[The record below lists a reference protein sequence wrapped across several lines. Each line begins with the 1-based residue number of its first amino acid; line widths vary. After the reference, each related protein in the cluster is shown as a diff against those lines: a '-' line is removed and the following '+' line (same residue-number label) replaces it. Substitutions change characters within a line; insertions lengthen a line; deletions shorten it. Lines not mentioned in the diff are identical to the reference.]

1 MRGCICTRTGFCWR
15 FPLRVAQP
23 CVRVFKMG
31 KAVATNLLLSKKQAA
46 TATPTNAVVH
56 TASRRT
62 TVLQVPPGKRPAFLT
77 PTERV
82 SVASLRSRAD
92 LHPAAPVDPVVPL
105 LSVDEL
111 RKQIPPERSTN
122 TLPAGRISYTPL
134 GARAFIS
141 AGTGSPTV
149 LFESGLG
156 NGKDVWGSIF
166 NEVSAVAHA
175 VAYDRAGYGQSEMAH
190 APRDGYQLVRELRAL
205 LQAEDIKPP
214 YVLVGHSLGGT
225 IMKLFARTYPNE
237 VAGVVLVDARH
248 AEFAKRCK
256 QKGVSKLLYQ
266 PPAFLFALARGAMR
280 AEMAAVPLIMR
291 QARKAGPFPP
301 VPLIVLAQGDGI
313 SKWPERLSKVWA
325 ASQRNMVKMSRLGR
339 IKICEDSGHNIPRDQ
354 PDMVVTAILSV
365 VAAARY
371 AEARA
376 KR

>member
-1 MRGCICTRTGFCWR
+1 M
-15 FPLRVAQP
+15 
-23 CVRVFKMG
+23 
-31 KAVATNLLLSKKQAA
+31 
-46 TATPTNAVVH
+46 
-56 TASRRT
+56 ASRRT
-62 TVLQVPPGKRPAFLT
+62 TVLQLPLDKTPVFLK
-77 PTERV
+77 PSERV
-82 SVASLRSRAD
+82 SVAPLRSKAEV
-92 LHPAAPVDPVVPL
+92 HPVAPVAPL
-105 LSVDEL
+105 LSVEDL
-111 RKQIPPERSTN
+111 RKQIPPEFSTDI
-122 TLPAGRISYTPL
+122 LPPARISYTPL

-141 AGTGSPTV
+141 AGSGSPTV
-149 LFESGLG
+149 VFESGLG
-156 NGKDVWGSIF
+156 NGKEVWGSIF

-175 VAYDRAGYGQSEMAH
+175 VAYDRAGYGQSEMSQV
-190 APRDGYQLVRELRAL
+190 PRDGHQLVRELRAL
-205 LQAEDIKPP
+205 LHAEDIKPP

-248 AEFAKRCK
+248 AEFSKRCK

-280 AEMAAVPLIMR
+280 AEMSAVPLIMR

-301 VPLIVLAQGDGI
+301 VPLIVLAQGAGV
-313 SKWPERLSKVWA
+313 SKWPERLSKVWS
-325 ASQRNMVKMSRLGR
+325 ASQRNMVTMSRLGR

-376 KR
+376 KRQNDLLSNQ